1 MALSGDQTMNW
12 TPPPPQGPR
21 PGESLP
27 PRGPPREHR
36 RERQGRVWAHLLV
49 VRDLSYQHLGD
60 LPGHV
65 TIIVHFSLPENS
77 DVCPDPVTARPQL
90 PHLTCTPLPP
100 SIPALNQWPSHTSHR
115 APNTFLHFL
124 PTLQSILYPQL
135 PLHKQT
141 LSKGAK
147 KPGSNAEDPRR
158 LTLPTSALCQEE
170 AGPR

>member
-1 MALSGDQTMNW
+1 MDELSEVRAPTFHLSSLRVKVKGSGTLWGPNDELD
-12 TPPPPQGPR
+12 PPQGPR

-27 PRGPPREHR
+27 PRGPPREHG

-77 DVCPDPVTARPQL
+77 DVCPDPATARPQL

-100 SIPALNQWPSHTSHR
+100 SIPALDQWPSHTSHR

-124 PTLQSILYPQL
+124 PTPSSLSHIHSSLY
-135 PLHKQT
+135 T
-141 LSKGAK
+141 N
-147 KPGSNAEDPRR
+147 KP
-158 LTLPTSALCQEE
+158 
-170 AGPR
+170 